1 MTCAGRLV
9 DERER
14 EREREGSGSDRGPR
28 DDVAV
33 FYWL

>member
-1 MTCAGRLV
+1 MTWAGRLV
-9 DERER
+9 DER